1 MDKEIQINKK
11 ENIINKL
18 YITLLCLIVVYL
30 ILNVLDNN

>member
-1 MDKEIQINKK
+1 MDKEILWNNK